1 MLFAT
6 VKKPLQMGEV
16 YLVETEDVKRC
27 KARFVGVEREI
38 DDERD
43 YCEFKF
49 FKDNNFEFIITNRT
63 KDVVIEE
70 VQG

>member
-1 MLFAT
+1 MLYVT
-6 VKKPLQMGEV
+6 VKKLLQMGEV
-16 YLVETEDVKRC
+16 YLVETEDVKKC
-27 KARFVGVEREI
+27 KARFVGLERDI

-49 FKDNNFEFIITNRT
+49 FKDNNFEFIITNHT

-70 VQG
+70 VEG

>member
-1 MLFAT
+1 MLYAT

-27 KARFVGVEREI
+27 KARFVGVERDI
-38 DDERD
+38 DYESE

-63 KDVVIEE
+63 KDVFIEE